1 MKFKL
6 SKLVY
11 YKTQKKKN
19 IEPEISDF
27 IVLLPVVFVPV
38 THIFLKYIT
47 THTHTVTLESQ
58 FSCGLVEPIMPYTNS
73 WSNKILVVWS
83 CHSCRYTAPWVEK
96 CWLCCSTLLRSCEQ
110 KIPGIDQRLSNS
122 LGISSKNI
130 QGLSWIG
137 PRFANK
143 RKTWC
148 NQCSLDGLKKQ
159 KTGPFLEGTHREC
172 KKGNTAQDRSLTM
185 TMTQNKEWR

>member
-1 MKFKL
+1 MTCHCFLRLIRRDLTSSSYITEK
-6 SKLVY
+6 SC
-11 YKTQKKKN
+11 
-19 IEPEISDF
+19 
-27 IVLLPVVFVPV
+27 VVFVPV

-83 CHSCRYTAPWVEK
+83 YHSCRYTAPWVEK

-159 KTGPFLEGTHREC
+159 YIKVYYHSYTHGDSWVTILLWIGGTNHALYKLLE
-172 KKGNTAQDRSLTM
+172 
-185 TMTQNKEWR
+185 